1 MKDRHYADEGMDIRK
16 YMLCLLGKLPLI
28 LGAVV
33 GGALLGAIVY
43 TVVHTVPESEREYS
57 AFAKVYLDFAAD
69 ETGEVYQAYNG
80 YTWNDLMAADPIME
94 LTLAN
99 LSADYTREETEEAIR
114 AEILS
119 DIRLLTVTVTTHRPE
134 RTDEV
139 LSAAV
144 RALETYGGQAK
155 EFIEIHAIQKT
166 EAKLVVADRRTAQ
179 AVFLGAFLG
188 LFVSLLGF
196 SLYYVMDDRVFVAGD
211 VRKVTNVSFIGYA
224 SGVET
229 LKQDYE
235 NNLAWLRE
243 KIGDIRIC
251 ELDGNTLFSGEE
263 FQDMRKAGGVVL
275 SLPFGKVHG
284 AFVSYVI
291 EQLKV
296 QDCAL
301 CGVAV
306 RDCDMRF
313 LNRYYGRVFLTRGD
327 RKGMQTASS
336 RGRIS
341 GKRAAGG
348 EK

>member
-1 MKDRHYADEGMDIRK
+1 MKDGHYADEGMDIKK

-33 GGALLGAIVY
+33 GGALLGVIVY
-43 TVVHTVPESEREYS
+43 TVVRTVPEAEREYS
-57 AFAKVYLDFAAD
+57 AFAKAYLDFAAD

-94 LTLAN
+94 LTLGN
-99 LSADYTREETEEAIR
+99 LPADYTREEAEAAIK

-119 DIRLLTVTVTTHRPE
+119 DIRLLTVTVTTNRSE
-134 RTDEV
+134 RTDAI
-139 LSAAV
+139 LGAAV
-144 RALETYGGQAK
+144 QALETYGGQAK
-155 EFIEIHAIQKT
+155 EFIEIHAIQQT

-179 AVFLGAFLG
+179 AAFLGAFLG
-188 LFVSLLGF
+188 LLISLLGF

-211 VRKVTNVSFIGYA
+211 VKKVTDVPFVGYA

-229 LKQDYE
+229 LKEDYE
-235 NNLAWLRE
+235 KNLAYLRE
-243 KIGDIRIC
+243 KIGEIQIC
-251 ELDGNTLFSGEE
+251 ELDGDAFFSEE
-263 FQDMRKAGGVVL
+263 ELRDMRKAAGVVL

-284 AFVSYVI
+284 AFASYVM

-306 RDCDMRF
+306 RDADERF
-313 LNRYYGRVFLTRGD
+313 LRRYYGKNKT
-327 RKGMQTASS
+327 
-336 RGRIS
+336 
-341 GKRAAGG
+341 
-348 EK
+348 

>member
-1 MKDRHYADEGMDIRK
+1 MKDRHYADEGMDLRK
-16 YMLCLLGKLPLI
+16 YMLCLLGKLPLV

-33 GGALLGAIVY
+33 GGALLGVIVY

-99 LSADYTREETEEAIR
+99 LSADYTREEAEAAIK

-119 DIRLLTVTVTTHRPE
+119 DIRLLTITVTTNRSE
-134 RTDEV
+134 RTDAI
-139 LSAAV
+139 LGAAV
-144 RALETYGGQAK
+144 QALETYGGQAK
-155 EFIEIHAIQKT
+155 EFIEIHAIQQT
-166 EAKLVVADRRTAQ
+166 EAKLAVADRRTAQ
-179 AVFLGAFLG
+179 AAFLGAFLG
-188 LFVSLLGF
+188 LFISLLGF

-211 VRKVTNVSFIGYA
+211 VRKMTDVSFVGYA

-229 LKQDYE
+229 LKENYE
-235 NNLAWLRE
+235 KNLAYLRE
-243 KIGDIRIC
+243 KIGEIQIC
-251 ELDGNTLFSGEE
+251 ELDGDALFSEE
-263 FQDMRKAGGVVL
+263 ELRDMRKAAGVVL

-284 AFVSYVI
+284 AFASYVM

-306 RDCDMRF
+306 RDADERF
-313 LNRYYGRVFLTRGD
+313 LRRYYGKNKT
-327 RKGMQTASS
+327 
-336 RGRIS
+336 
-341 GKRAAGG
+341 
-348 EK
+348 